1 MSKNTPARLTVLRTE
16 TVAPAMRRLVLGGP
30 GFAEFLVNRRGM
42 QQPYTDEYV
51 KLVFLA
57 DGFDYPEP
65 LDLAIVKDTMP
76 AEARPVLRTYTVR
89 WVDEVAAE
97 LAIDFVVHGDAGI
110 AGPWAARAEPGDTIH
125 VRGPSG
131 GYVPD
136 PSADWHLFVGDE
148 AGLPAI
154 TASIEALPAGARAVA
169 FVEIGGPADEIA
181 IATVADLE
189 LHWLHRGDAEPGT
202 TTLLDDAVRA
212 LRGPP
217 VVCRPSCTASR
228 RCSRASARTCWPTAV
243 SPSRTCR
250 CRRTGGAARP
260 RRASGS
266 GSRSRPRPSSVRPR
280 PDPSSRPAGDGS
292 FGLSAAGAAGRQK
305 DRSGRGWAVRRAPTR
320 CGLTGR

>member
-42 QQPYTDEYV
+42 KQPYTDEYV

-57 DGFDYPEP
+57 EGFEYPEP
-65 LDLAIVKDTMP
+65 LDLGIVKDTMP
-76 AEARPVLRTYTVR
+76 PEARPVLRTYTVR
-89 WVDEVAAE
+89 WVDEVAGE
-97 LAIDFVVHGDAGI
+97 LAIDFVVHGDAGV

-202 TTLLDDAVRA
+202 TTLLDAAVRA
-212 LRGPP
+212 HAWPAGRVQAFVHGE
-217 VVCRPSCTASR
+217 
-228 RCSRASARTCWPTAV
+228 SALLK
-243 SPSRTCR
+243 
-250 CRRTGGAARP
+250 
-260 RRASGS
+260 
-266 GSRSRPRPSSVRPR
+266 SVRPYVLADRGVAKQDVSVSAYWRRGSTEEGFRVWKSQQAEAVIR
-280 PDPSSRPAGDGS
+280 PTAS
-292 FGLSAAGAAGRQK
+292 
-305 DRSGRGWAVRRAPTR
+305 
-320 CGLTGR
+320 